1 MLPLFRSRQDY
12 VVQLSLSMHDF
23 FFLKPIIL
31 FVSPLIVESFSRSH
45 PFDTMSSLLDSM
57 SKHYIEVGT

>member
-1 MLPLFRSRQDY
+1 M
-12 VVQLSLSMHDF
+12 LSMHDF
-23 FFLKPIIL
+23 FSKKLIIL
-31 FVSPLIVESFSRSH
+31 FVSHFILESFSRSH

>member
-1 MLPLFRSRQDY
+1 MLPLFRSPQDY
-12 VVQLSLSMHDF
+12 VCPCMI
-23 FFLKPIIL
+23 FFLKLIIL
-31 FVSPLIVESFSRSH
+31 FVSHFIVESFSRSH